1 MILSRALRYIL
12 AVASALD
19 SIFGWLACFCF
30 GHGDHLQA
38 TCETVGSFGGG
49 EPARGYKCARCGA
62 RVWR

>member
-19 SIFGWLACFCF
+19 SIFGWLAC
-30 GHGDHLQA
+30 
-38 TCETVGSFGGG
+38 ETVGSFGGG
-49 EPARGYKCARCGA
+49 EPARAYKCARCGA